1 MLHVYN
7 LKKTSAI
14 SQIWVSRK
22 CSVFTAFVKKYNIYE
37 YNLSKLFAR
46 NTKSN
51 ISAEIITAHQSQT
64 LIQEH

>member
-1 MLHVYN
+1 MN
-7 LKKTSAI
+7 
-14 SQIWVSRK
+14 
-22 CSVFTAFVKKYNIYE
+22 N
-37 YNLSKLFAR
+37 NLSKLFAR